1 MTSPVPTATLREP
14 IQHRS
19 HRRVT
24 ETMIRALVFAS
35 VFAVAAGA
43 GVLRKAPCEQYSVS
57 WQCSMVKEP
66 GSDSMYMYVRKGM
79 MRGGTKPRHP
89 LGHKFRKPLLKK
101 ICERDAKAEYGF
113 ECEGK
118 W

>member
-1 MTSPVPTATLREP
+1 
-14 IQHRS
+14 
-19 HRRVT
+19 
-24 ETMIRALVFAS
+24 MIRVLVFAS
-35 VFAVAAGA
+35 IFAAAAGA
-43 GVLRKAPCEQYSVS
+43 GVLRKAPCEAYSVS
-57 WQCSMVKEP
+57 WQCSMVTEP

-101 ICERDAKAEYGF
+101 ICEKDAKAEYGF